1 MNNADCIRTILVD
14 DEPRGLNTLKKLLQE
29 YCPELKI
36 IAECGDADT
45 AKEKIELLEPQLVFL
60 DISLPEKSSFEML
73 TEMERTDFEIIFVTA
88 HNEYTLQAFRYS
100 AIDYLVKPIDEDLLI
115 SAVKRAVKR
124 ISAASVNNNISALL
138 HNIQKPH
145 YSQESKL
152 CIPSLKGFQ
161 VVDLK
166 QILYCE
172 ASGSYTNFYF
182 TNHNSIC
189 SAKPIYEYEE
199 LLSDAGFVRIHK
211 SYLVNLLHIK
221 EYIRGEGGSVI
232 LSNSTEVE
240 VSRRKK
246 ELFLSR
252 MKSFYKY

>member
-1 MNNADCIRTILVD
+1 MIRTILVD
-14 DEPRGLNTLKKLLQE
+14 DEPRGLNTLKKLLGE

-36 IAECGDADT
+36 LAECGDANS

-60 DISLPEKSSFEML
+60 DISLPEKSGFEML
-73 TEMERTDFEIIFVTA
+73 AEMEHINFEIIFVTA

-100 AIDYLVKPIDEDLLI
+100 AVDYLVKPIDEDLLAD
-115 SAVKRAVKR
+115 SVKRAVKR
-124 ISAASVNNNISALL
+124 ISAASINNNISALL
-138 HNIQKPH
+138 HNIQKPP
-145 YSQESKL
+145 SGQEAKL

-166 QILYCE
+166 NILYCE

-182 TNHNSIC
+182 VNNNSIC

-211 SYLVNLLHIK
+211 SYLINLLHIK

-232 LSNSTEVE
+232 LTNSTEVE

-246 ELFLSR
+246 DHFLSR

>member
-1 MNNADCIRTILVD
+1 MIRTILVD

-29 YCPELKI
+29 YSPELKI
-36 IAECGDADT
+36 IAECADADS

-60 DISLPEKSSFEML
+60 DISLPGKSSFDLLADLEKIN
-73 TEMERTDFEIIFVTA
+73 FEIIFVTA
-88 HNEYTLQAFRYS
+88 HNQYTLQAFHFS
-100 AIDYLVKPIDEDLLI
+100 AVDYLVKPIDEDLLAA
-115 SAVKRAVKR
+115 AVKRAVKK
-124 ISAASVNNNISALL
+124 ISAAAVNTNITTLL
-138 HNIQKPH
+138 HNIQKPQPG
-145 YSQESKL
+145 QEMKL

-161 VVDLK
+161 VVELK
-166 QILYCE
+166 EILFCE

-182 TNHNSIC
+182 VNSSSIC

-221 EYIRGEGGSVI
+221 EYVRGEGGSVI
-232 LSNSTEVE
+232 LSNSKEVE

-246 ELFLSR
+246 EIFLSR
-252 MKSFYKY
+252 MKEFYKF